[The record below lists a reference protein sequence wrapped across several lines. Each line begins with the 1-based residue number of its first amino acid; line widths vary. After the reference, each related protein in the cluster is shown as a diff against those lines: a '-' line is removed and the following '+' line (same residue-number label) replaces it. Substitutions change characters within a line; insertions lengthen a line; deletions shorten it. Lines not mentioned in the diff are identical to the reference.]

1 LKTAHLQPTHK
12 DYWIFRKI
20 TFQLLQKFTRHRFPT
35 TAQSSPVL
43 KPYITQNEVET
54 KTTMDLK
61 GTQKPVLLKNL
72 LLFKENVV
80 SSTPQSCLS
89 GHEPSFIPTLQLKP
103 EEKLLRN
110 PVLKRWH

>member
-1 LKTAHLQPTHK
+1 M
-12 DYWIFRKI
+12 
-20 TFQLLQKFTRHRFPT
+20 
-35 TAQSSPVL
+35 L

-54 KTTMDLK
+54 KTVMDLK
-61 GTQKPVLLKNL
+61 GAQRPVLLKNL

-89 GHEPSFIPTLQLKP
+89 GHEPSFVPTPQLKP

-110 PVLKRWH
+110 PVLKDGINNFRSSYGLTRILIQKNPP